1 MTPEE
6 RVVTLRAELRT
17 VAARFCAACAEL
29 EPLAAKLAD
38 LEGQLRAAEAQA
50 SIFDPRPGARELA
63 AAVALGALD
72 ALRPHIQFVG
82 SASAAGAEAQLR
94 RTP

>member
-1 MTPEE
+1 VTPAE
-6 RVVTLRAELRT
+6 RIVALREDLRT
-17 VAARFCAACAEL
+17 AAARFCDACTDL
-29 EPLAAKLAD
+29 GPLARELAA

-50 SIFDPRPGARELA
+50 GIFDHSPPARELA